1 MSSLKFFQDVEKDL
15 VMVRLTET
23 DLRRRLTFTK
33 DNKCKIFL
41 FYVFIV
47 CIVIII
53 ATNREILV
61 FNFLCTLFKQY
72 MSFDSQII
80 FFSR

>member
-47 CIVIII
+47 CIVIHVII
-53 ATNREILV
+53 ATNREIFV
-61 FNFLCTLFKQY
+61 T
-72 MSFDSQII
+72 SI
-80 FFSR
+80 

>member
-53 ATNREILV
+53 ATNREIFV
-61 FNFLCTLFKQY
+61 TSIELFMY
-72 MSFDSQII
+72 II
-80 FFSR
+80 

>member
-41 FYVFIV
+41 FYVFIA
-47 CIVIII
+47 CFVITI
-53 ATNREILV
+53 ATNREIFV
-61 FNFLCTLFKQY
+61 TR
-72 MSFDSQII
+72 I
-80 FFSR
+80 

>member
-47 CIVIII
+47 CIVITI
-53 ATNREILV
+53 ATNREIFV
-61 FNFLCTLFKQY
+61 TTG
-72 MSFDSQII
+72 SI
-80 FFSR
+80 